1 MPKNS
6 PATAVAAATAAVLT
20 AVLAPAFLNPAS
32 AATATALSDTFTR
45 SVSSA
50 WGAAESGGTWTV
62 RGGATASYSVDGAN
76 GVLTL
81 PRGSGLNVDANAVSA
96 LNEDSVATVTADKI
110 PSGGGDYFSVVARRQ
125 ATNEQYAVNLTLSG
139 TPSLQLFRRD
149 ATQTQVNISATTVV
163 GRSSFTA
170 GTWWKVRFAT
180 TGSNPTTLSAKA
192 WLATAA
198 EPSAWQVTATDSTA
212 ALQSA
217 GTPGMGAY
225 LSGSAANGPIAQ
237 RVTSF
242 ATSVTAPA
250 PGTPTGLV
258 ATAGD
263 TRVDLTWGAVAGATA
278 YAVHRNGAL
287 VASPTGTSFSDTGLA
302 DGTTYSYTVAA
313 TSTYGTSTES
323 SAVTATPM
331 PPVPATPIGIG
342 VIARDCG
349 VTVTWN
355 AVSGATSYR
364 VLRGGVLVSSPTG
377 TSFSDAGLANGTSY
391 AYSVAAVNMA
401 GASAASGT
409 VSATPMPPVPAAPSG
424 LSATVGDGTTTLS
437 WSAVAGATGYFVY
450 RDGALLAAPTG
461 TTFADTDL
469 TNGTTYAY
477 TVAAGNMA
485 GRSAVS
491 AGVTATP
498 LPKAPAAPTGLAA
511 APGDGQ
517 ATLTWSPTTGATS
530 YVLRRNGTQV
540 GGSITG
546 TSFSDTGLTNGTSY
560 SWTVA
565 AVNLGGASTAST
577 AVSATPAAAGRA
589 AASAGARLTTVY
601 PTPAGAVFVA
611 TTGSDATGDGSI
623 GAPLATLSK
632 ALTKVTSG
640 GTVVFRG
647 GTYHQGATTI
657 GIAGVT
663 VQNYNGEQVW
673 FDGAAKVA
681 SSGFTASGSA
691 WKGAYLTTNFDDS
704 PTYTKGAADSS
715 NPGWRFVNTASYPAA
730 AYPDQVWI
738 NGVEQAQVL
747 SLASATTGRFYVDQ
761 ANHLLYLGTNPSG
774 ATVEYSTYAQAFNVN
789 AANVTLRGFGVKRY
803 ADSVYMS
810 GVVVFSADHGVLENV
825 LVQNS
830 STEGVGFL
838 NATNGVMR
846 HVSVLNNGLTG
857 VHGYHSDGLVID
869 GLDGE
874 YSNNQHFNDAPVS
887 GAVKITRAQNLTV
900 KNSRIANNTG
910 LGLWFDE
917 SCYNMTI
924 TGNDIIG
931 NSSHGLATEISKLAV
946 VANNTFSSN
955 GQDGYRIDNAGSV
968 TIWNNSFSANATKGG
983 DYHDLG
989 ITADN
994 RTYGCSSTGV
1004 DTRYC
1009 PGGDAKMDWVT
1020 RNLDIHNNIYK
1031 NGAGNG
1037 LVAVEDYST
1046 TKRAASAMNITT
1058 DNNEYIRSAASPTWA
1073 MIWSSGSANPY
1084 VYTTLAAFQSAQG
1097 KDTHSVASDNGAAL
1111 PACGPAALTSAVATL
1126 VGQPTGSLHMGAW

>member
-6 PATAVAAATAAVLT
+6 PATAVAAATAATLT
-20 AVLAPAFLNPAS
+20 LALAPAFLTPTA

-45 SVSSA
+45 SVSSG
-50 WGAAESGGTWTV
+50 WGAADAGGTWTV

-81 PRGSGLNVDANAVSA
+81 PKGSGLNVDANGVSA
-96 LNEDSVATVTADKI
+96 LNEDSVATVTSDKT

-125 ATNEQYAVNLTLSG
+125 TTNEQYAVNLTLSG

-149 ATQTQVNISATTVV
+149 ASQTQVNIGATTAV
-163 GRSSFTA
+163 GTSAFTG
-170 GTWWKVRFAT
+170 GTWWKVRFAV
-180 TGSNPTTLSAKA
+180 TGSNPTTLAAKA
-192 WLATAA
+192 WLSTAA
-198 EPSAWQVTATDSTA
+198 EPSSWQVTATDSTP
-212 ALQSA
+212 ALQKA

-225 LSGSAANGPIAQ
+225 LSGSATNAPVAQ

-242 ATSVTAPA
+242 ATSITAAA
-250 PGTPTGLV
+250 PGAPTGLV

-263 TRVDLTWGAVAGATA
+263 SRVDLTWGAVAGSTG
-278 YAVHRNGAL
+278 YAVYRDGAL
-287 VASPTGTSFSDTGLA
+287 VGSPTGTSFADTGLA

-313 TSTYGTSTES
+313 TSTYGTSAAST
-323 SAVTATPM
+323 AVTATPM
-331 PPVPATPIGIG
+331 PPVPATPTGL
-342 VIARDCG
+342 VVTAKDCG

-364 VLRGGVLVSSPTG
+364 VTRGGTQVATPTG
-377 TSFSDAGLANGTSY
+377 TSFTDAGLSNGTSY
-391 AYSVAAVNMA
+391 AYTVAAVNMA
-401 GASAASGT
+401 GASAATSA
-409 VSATPMPPVPAAPSG
+409 VSATPMPPVPSVPSG
-424 LSATVGDGTTTLS
+424 LTAVAGDGTAGLS
-437 WSAVAGATGYFVY
+437 WSAVAGATGYYVY
-450 RDGALLAAPTG
+450 RNGSLLAAPSG
-461 TTFADTDL
+461 TTYTDTGL
-469 TNGTTYAY
+469 TNGTTYSY
-477 TVAAGNMA
+477 TVAAANMA
-485 GRSAVS
+485 GTSAAS
-491 AGVTATP
+491 AAVTATP
-498 LPKAPAAPTGLAA
+498 LPDAPVAPTGLAA

-517 ATLTWSPTTGATS
+517 VTLTWSPTAGATS

-565 AVNLGGASTAST
+565 AVNLGGTSPASAS
-577 AVSATPAAAGRA
+577 VSATPVAAGRA

-611 TTGSDATGDGSI
+611 TTGSDSTGDGSI
-623 GAPLATLSK
+623 GAPFASLAK
-632 ALTKVTSG
+632 ALGKVTSG
-640 GTVVFRG
+640 GTVVLRG
-647 GTYHQGATTI
+647 GTYHQPATTI
-657 GIAGVT
+657 AVSGVT

-673 FDGAAKVA
+673 FDGAAKVP

-715 NPGWRFVNTASYPAA
+715 NPGWQFVNTASYPAA

-738 NGVEQAQVL
+738 NGVEQVQVL
-747 SLASATTGRFYVDQ
+747 SLASATAGKFYVDQ

-774 ATVEYSTYAQAFNVN
+774 ATVEYSTYTQAMNVN

-825 LVQNS
+825 TVQNS
-830 STEGVGFL
+830 STEGIGFL
-838 NATNGVMR
+838 NATNGVLR

-924 TGNDIIG
+924 TGNDIVG

-955 GQDGYRIDNAGSV
+955 GQDGYRIDNTGSV
-968 TIWNNSFSANATKGG
+968 TIWNNSFSVNATKGG

-1020 RNLDIHNNIYK
+1020 RNIDVHNNIYR

-1073 MIWSSGSANPY
+1073 MIWSSGSSNPY

-1097 KDTHSVASDNGAAL
+1097 KDTRSVASDNGAAL
-1111 PACGPAALTSAVATL
+1111 PACAAAPLTSAVAAL
-1126 VGQPTGSLHMGAW
+1126 VGQPTGALHMGAW